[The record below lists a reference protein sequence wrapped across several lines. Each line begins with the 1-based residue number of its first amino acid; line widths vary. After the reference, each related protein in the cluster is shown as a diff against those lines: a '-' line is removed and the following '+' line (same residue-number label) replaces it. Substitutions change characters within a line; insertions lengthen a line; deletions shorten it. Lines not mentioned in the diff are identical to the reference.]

1 MSRSTFLRENRIL
14 AREIRRLRCT
24 SGICALCARSRR
36 LAQRGTTANPIPKI
50 CSAPADKLLASHPR
64 PDRSLEGASQ
74 DLDDRRSALVQDG
87 NDVEA
92 ARRSR
97 RPMSLEIRFG
107 RAVDAALLLRRHSG
121 RGAAELGP
129 VTTLDLDETQ
139 RLSVARHEVDLSHAQ
154 MNVAIED
161 PVAGP
166 LQMSLRQTLPRLTD
180 TALAPVRLR
189 CTAATPW
196 REEPLE

>member
-36 LAQRGTTANPIPKI
+36 LAQRGSTANPIPKI
-50 CSAPADKLLASHPR
+50 CSSPANKLLASHPR

-92 ARRSR
+92 ARRAR
-97 RPMSLEIRFG
+97 RPMALEIRFG
-107 RAVDAALLLRRHSG
+107 RAVDAALFLRRHRG

-129 VTTLDLDETQ
+129 MASLHLDEAE
-139 RLSVARHEVDLSHAQ
+139 RLAVARDEV
-154 MNVAIED
+154 
-161 PVAGP
+161 
-166 LQMSLRQTLPRLTD
+166 
-180 TALAPVRLR
+180 
-189 CTAATPW
+189 
-196 REEPLE
+196 